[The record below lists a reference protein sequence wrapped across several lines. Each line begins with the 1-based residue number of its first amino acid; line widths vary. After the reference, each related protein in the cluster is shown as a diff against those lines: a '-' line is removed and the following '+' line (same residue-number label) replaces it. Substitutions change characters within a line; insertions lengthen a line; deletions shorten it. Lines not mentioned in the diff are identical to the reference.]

1 MPSTIPLGRFGPL
14 TIRLNYS
21 WLPGAL
27 LVLWWCGLIWLPAQ
41 YPDWSGVYYWI
52 VAAVAI
58 LVYLISAVV
67 HELAHTVVAGLGR
80 HPIQLYPFGAAQP
93 FRARPVEPGR
103 LFLAALAGI
112 AVNLALGGAMLW
124 VAGRI
129 DASAGLGAGLVA
141 LLIVA
146 GWMNIGLGLLNVI
159 PGIPFDGGWALNA
172 AVTGFLGE
180 RETGLHL
187 ARFLGRVAALGLV
200 LLGAWRGLTTDAW
213 LPALALVLLGVLA
226 REAAALGRQRG
237 LVRVALEQLHARD
250 FMTATQ
256 PGDAVPESATVAD
269 MALAHPHCP
278 PLRPL
283 PVLDEHGALVGLVSL
298 AAADTLLQGT
308 WPTVPVR
315 SLMTPLAEVR
325 QRLAPESP
333 LTEALRIA
341 QTRQGS
347 PLEDAPIP
355 VMREGR
361 LVGSLDPA
369 HLLAFEQVGQEIG
382 IEEALAGPPPRHGL
396 LPRLGTLLAAVFVLA
411 VMAVLGHAALQ
422 TDAAGLADSTPAHIT
437 FSDENPSAG
446 GITGLDLNTISV
458 QIASTRAI
466 TEATISL
473 DGIALPTEL
482 QGTSPLTQTATA
494 ALDQGLTQ
502 GVHHVSVTAASGK
515 GLPQS
520 TTWQFRVVARAGGSA
535 APALPPRSLEVVRY
549 QPALA
554 GRVPAATADLPL
566 RVEVEGANPPAQAQL
581 SLDGQPLD
589 TTVTAVDGAPNR
601 YLVTAALP
609 AVPAG
614 MHRMQVDL
622 VASDGHFYSSAW
634 DFTALAPDAD
644 HAYFAQTGYFVGQP
658 FLAYW
663 KAHGG
668 LALFGYPISDV
679 LRETTSSG
687 ETYTAQY
694 FERARFE
701 LHTATSDRVIL
712 GRVGALL
719 HSPEPGVAPL
729 ADAHFFPQTGHNLG
743 GALRTFWEQH
753 GGLAQF
759 DYPISEARPETSP
772 ADGRDYTV
780 QYFERAR
787 LELHPEHAGTP
798 FEVAVGQLGRQ
809 LYQAKYAP

>member
-1 MPSTIPLGRFGPL
+1 MPSTIPLGRVGPL

-27 LVLWWCGLIWLPAQ
+27 LALWWCALIWLPAQ
-41 YPDWSGVYYWI
+41 YPDWTGAFYWV
-52 VAAVAI
+52 VAAAVI
-58 LVYLISAVV
+58 LVYLLSAIV

-80 HPIQLYPFGAAQP
+80 HPIHLYPFGAAQP

-112 AVNLALGGAMLW
+112 AVNLALGAAMLW
-124 VAGRI
+124 GAGRI
-129 DASAGLGAGLVA
+129 DAAAGLGAGLAA
-141 LLIVA
+141 LLTIA
-146 GWMNIGLGLLNVI
+146 GWMNIGLGVLNAI

-180 RETGLHL
+180 HETGLHL

-200 LLGAWRGLTTDAW
+200 LLGAWRGLTTGSW
-213 LPALALVLLGVLA
+213 LEALGLVLLGVVA
-226 REAAALGRQRG
+226 HEAAVLGRQRG
-237 LVRVALEQLHARD
+237 LVRSALDQLHARD

-256 PGDAVPESATVAD
+256 PDDAVPESASVAE
-269 MALAHPHCP
+269 MMLAHPHSP
-278 PLRPL
+278 LLRPL
-283 PVLDEHGALVGLVSL
+283 PVLDDEGALVGLVSPE
-298 AAADTLLQGT
+298 AADALLQGT

-315 SLMTPLAEVR
+315 ALMTPLAEVR
-325 QRLAPESP
+325 RRLAPDSP

-341 QTRQGS
+341 QERAGGPQ
-347 PLEDAPIP
+347 EDAPIP
-355 VMREGR
+355 VLQDGR

-369 HLLAFEQVGQEIG
+369 HLLAFEQVGQELG
-382 IEEALAGPPPRHGL
+382 IEEALAGPPRRRGL
-396 LPRLGTLLAAVFVLA
+396 LPRLGTLLPVVLVLA
-411 VMAVLGHAALQ
+411 VMAILGHAATQ
-422 TDAAGLADSTPAHIT
+422 TDAAGLEDSTPAQMT
-437 FSDENPSAG
+437 FSDESPSAG
-446 GITGLDLNTISV
+446 GISGLDLDTISV

-473 DGIALPTEL
+473 DGVPLPTEL

-494 ALDQGLTQ
+494 ALDQGLTL
-502 GVHHVSVTAASGK
+502 GVHHVSVTAANGK

-520 TTWQFRVVARAGGSA
+520 TTWQFRVVARTGGSDT
-535 APALPPRSLEVVRY
+535 PALPPRSLEIVRR

-554 GRVPAATADLPL
+554 GRVPAAAADLAL
-566 RVEVEGANPPAQAQL
+566 RVEVTGANPPAQAQL
-581 SLDGQPLD
+581 SLDGQALD
-589 TTVTAVDGAPNR
+589 TTVTAVQGDANR
-601 YLVTAALP
+601 YLVTANLP

-614 MHRMQVDL
+614 MHQAQVDL
-622 VASDGHFYSSAW
+622 LASDGHFYSAAW
-634 DFTALAPDAD
+634 GFTALTPDAD
-644 HAYFAQTGYFVGQP
+644 HAFFAQTGYFVGQP

-668 LALFGYPISDV
+668 LALFGYPISDL

-701 LHTATSDRVIL
+701 LHAATGDKVIL

-719 HSPEPGVAPL
+719 HTPEPGVAPVTG
-729 ADAHFFPQTGHNLG
+729 AQFFPQTGHNLQG
-743 GALRTFWEQH
+743 TLRTYWEQH

-759 DYPISEARPETSP
+759 GYPISEARPETSP
-772 ADGRDYTV
+772 ADGRTYTV

-787 LELHPEHAGTP
+787 LEVHPENAGTP
-798 FEVAVGQLGRQ
+798 FEVQVGQLGRQ
-809 LYQAKYAP
+809 LYQAKSGP

>member
-27 LVLWWCGLIWLPAQ
+27 LALWWCGLIWLPAH
-41 YPDWSGVYYWI
+41 YPDWRGVYYWI
-52 VAAVAI
+52 VATAVI
-58 LVYLISAVV
+58 LVYLLSVIV
-67 HELAHTVVAGLGR
+67 HELAHTVLAGLGR

-112 AVNLALGGAMLW
+112 AVNLALGWGMLL

-141 LLIVA
+141 LLTLA
-146 GWMNIGLGLLNVI
+146 GWMNIGLGLLNAV

-187 ARFLGRVAALGLV
+187 ARFLGQVAALVLV

-213 LPALALVLLGVLA
+213 LQALGLVLLGVLA

-250 FMTATQ
+250 FMTATP
-256 PGDAVPESATVAD
+256 PGDAVPESASVAE
-269 MALAHPHCP
+269 MALAHAHYP

-283 PVLDEHGALVGLVSL
+283 PVVDEQGALVGLISL

-315 SLMTPLAEVR
+315 ALMTPLAEIR
-325 QRLAPESP
+325 QRLAPDSP

-341 QTRQGS
+341 QERQAG
-347 PLEDAPIP
+347 PQEDAPIP
-355 VMREGR
+355 VVQDGR

-382 IEEALAGPPPRHGL
+382 IEEALAGPPPRRGL
-396 LPRLGTLLAAVFVLA
+396 LRRLGTLLPAVFVLA
-411 VMAVLGHAALQ
+411 VMAILGHAALQ
-422 TDAAGLADSTPAHIT
+422 TNAAGLDDSTPGHIT
-437 FSDENPSAG
+437 FSAENPSAG
-446 GITGLDLNTISV
+446 GITGLDLDTISV
-458 QIASTRAI
+458 QIAGTRAI
-466 TEATISL
+466 TQAAILL
-473 DGIALPTEL
+473 DGIALPTEV

-494 ALDQGLTQ
+494 TLDQGLTQ
-502 GVHHVSVTAASGK
+502 GVHHVSVTAVSGK

-535 APALPPRSLEVVRY
+535 APALPPRSLDVVRY

-554 GRVPAATADLPL
+554 GRVPADTAGLPL
-566 RVEVEGANPPAQAQL
+566 RVEVEGANPPAQAQI
-581 SLDGQPLD
+581 SLDGQALD
-589 TTVTAVDGAPNR
+589 TTVTAVEGAPNR
-601 YLVTAALP
+601 YLVVAGLP
-609 AVPAG
+609 AVAAG

-634 DFTALAPDAD
+634 GFTALTPDAG
-644 HAYFAQTGYFVGQP
+644 HAYFAQTGYFVAQP
-658 FLAYW
+658 FLDYW
-663 KAHGG
+663 WAHGG

-679 LRETTSSG
+679 LQETTGSG

-701 LHTATSDRVIL
+701 LHAATGDKVIL

-719 HSPEPGVAPL
+719 HTPEPGVTPVAG
-729 ADAHFFPQTGHNLG
+729 AQFFPQTGHNLQ
-743 GALRTFWEQH
+743 GALRRFWEQH
-753 GGLAQF
+753 GSLAQF
-759 DYPISEARPETSP
+759 GYPISEAHPETSP

-798 FEVAVGQLGRQ
+798 FEVEVGQLGRQ
-809 LYQAKYAP
+809 LYQAKYGP